1 MGDTLPTAYLETEIA
16 GTKKQ
21 FPLASDRVCRIG
33 RSDRNTV
40 VLDDDL
46 ASRNHSMLQ
55 RSETGAFYITDL
67 GSSNGTFV
75 NGARIS
81 VPVILRAG
89 DRITIGSHE
98 FLFYQEQVAA
108 PPAPEPDADELKST
122 SIFFA
127 QKLITVLVVDIRDFT
142 GLAQRIDAE
151 TLSQITCA
159 FFRDAGKE
167 LQERGAC
174 AQKYIGDAVM
184 SVWLHKR
191 REPELG
197 DLANVFGGLLKLIEI
212 AATLQHHFNLA
223 APIHV
228 GSGINTGWASVG
240 NVGSIATS
248 DYTALGDVVN
258 KAFRLESATKD
269 VPCDIL
275 LGQETLDFL
284 CKISDAPRLFQ
295 PHMVRLKGYDDPMP
309 AFGAHFDAL
318 KPLIDSLERS
328 RTATG

>member
-1 MGDTLPTAYLETEIA
+1 MSDTPPKAYLEIEI
-16 GTKKQ
+16 GGSKKQ
-21 FPLASDRVCRIG
+21 YPIAPDRVCRLG
-33 RSDRNTV
+33 RSDRNTI

-46 ASRNHSMLQ
+46 ASRSHAMLQ

-75 NGARIS
+75 NGARVS
-81 VPVILRAG
+81 VPLILRSG

-98 FLFYQEQVAA
+98 MVFNQEQVAA
-108 PPAPEPDADELKST
+108 PAAPEPDASELKST

-127 QKLITVLVVDIRDFT
+127 QKLITVLVIDIRDFT
-142 GLAQRIDAE
+142 GLAQRVNSEKI
-151 TLSQITCA
+151 SQITCA

-167 LQERGAC
+167 LQERGAW

-191 REPELG
+191 REPELN
-197 DLANVFGGLLKLIEI
+197 DLLNVFEGLSKLIEI
-212 AATLQHHFNLA
+212 AASLQGHFDLD
-223 APIHV
+223 APIRV

-240 NVGSIATS
+240 NVGSIASS

-258 KAFRLESATKD
+258 KAFRLESATKE

-284 CKISDAPRLFQ
+284 GKTSDAKQLFQ
-295 PHMVRLKGYDDPMP
+295 PHAVRLKGYDDPMT

-328 RTATG
+328 RTAIG